1 MSEEQEQ
8 SSIKSNKVT
17 SITRAWRL
25 GGPMSAAQRKESKD
39 LFLESLKSDPNVS
52 AACDYAQIARKTAYQ
67 WREKDEAFA
76 DEWENAIERTKDVA
90 RSSIYRRGIIG
101 WDETVVSNGQVV
113 YEMEPVLDKDGN
125 QVIEK
130 GKTKVSRGNAITVHK
145 WSDQLAIAYAKAN
158 LPEFREKQQV
168 DLQTNINS
176 KDIQALHEAI
186 AQSLSSYPEAKIA
199 LAEALIEMEKARGN

>member
-1 MSEEQEQ
+1 MSEEQQQ
-8 SSIKSNKVT
+8 SSASADNPT

-25 GGPMSAAQRKESKD
+25 GGPMTAAHRKEAKQA
-39 LFLESLKSDPNVS
+39 FLEYLKKDPNVS
-52 AACDYAQIARKTAYQ
+52 AAADHACIHRDTAYD

-76 DEWENAIERTKDVA
+76 TGWANAIERTKDVA

-113 YEMEPVLDKDGN
+113 YEMEPILDKDGN

-130 GKTKVSRGNAITVHK
+130 GKTKVRRGNAITVHK